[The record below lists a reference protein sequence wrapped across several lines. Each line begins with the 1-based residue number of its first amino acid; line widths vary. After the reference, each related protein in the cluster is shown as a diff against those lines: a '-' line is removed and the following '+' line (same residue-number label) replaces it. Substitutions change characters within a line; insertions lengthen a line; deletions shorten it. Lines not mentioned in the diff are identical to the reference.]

1 MFGAKI
7 PLQITLSV
15 RSYVGMY
22 VCIPHVGYDI
32 LSVRSCVILSAF
44 RSSENLFQFYQTFGL
59 LKTHLHFELHATCIT
74 LTPTVELEKQNVKL
88 KFKRGDRKLEMD
100 KREYAGLFLNVV
112 TKKSDLIQINF
123 SRFYVF
129 FLF

>member
-7 PLQITLSV
+7 PLQITLS
-15 RSYVGMY
+15 VGMY

-32 LSVRSCVILSAF
+32 LSVCPCVSLSAF

-88 KFKRGDRKLEMD
+88 KFKRGDRK
-100 KREYAGLFLNVV
+100 
-112 TKKSDLIQINF
+112 
-123 SRFYVF
+123 
-129 FLF
+129 